1 MLCPLQ
7 PGYGLLSDGAGS
19 QSVPDVRQCCPLPEY
34 QSGLLF
40 PDDICLYPRLS
51 VHPSRYE
58 PEYVQQLLRYASS
71 EYRFRWLWPYL
82 PVSRFPECVPKPC
95 EPVRLS
101 MLLRSKNRPTGLRSY
116 KSAFLPECKS
126 EYYVQYVPRSRSEG
140 QSLRPMR
147 WYAVTAYV
155 LMRQPWLRYRY
166 VLRC

>member
-7 PGYGLLSDGAGS
+7 PGYVLLSGGAGS
-19 QSVPDVRQCCPLPEY
+19 QSVPGVRLCCPLPEY

-58 PEYVQQLLRYASS
+58 PEYVQQLPRYAFW
-71 EYRFRWLWPYL
+71 EYRFRWLWPYR
-82 PVSRFPECVPKPC
+82 PVSRFLECVPKPY
-95 EPVRLS
+95 EPVRWS
-101 MLLRSKNRPTGLRSY
+101 TLLRSKNRPTGPHSY

-126 EYYVQYVPRSRSEG
+126 EYYVQYVPRSRSEE
-140 QSLRPMR
+140 QLLRPMR
-147 WYAVTAYV
+147 WYAVTVYV
-155 LMRQPWLRYRY
+155 PMRQPWPRYKY